1 MGFTVAYF
9 LHRFVWLLLTL
20 LMTCALIAFI
30 VEAITIFLQ
39 YRTVTR
45 ISAENKQNLEF
56 PAVTICNMNMVKK
69 TIPQCNGT
77 VFANLDKVFLNFGE
91 TLVIEDRLTPGL
103 GFVNGLLPSG
113 EQMLNCLYQYSNTI
127 EEMLPICTWN
137 GALEP
142 CSNLFKTTLTEMGV
156 CFTFNG
162 EANQRQHS
170 SFTGSDGGL
179 RVFVDIRQEDYFYS
193 ATIQAG
199 IKVQMTGFQNRQCFF
214 SFIF

>member
-1 MGFTVAYF
+1 
-9 LHRFVWLLLTL
+9 
-20 LMTCALIAFI
+20 
-30 VEAITIFLQ
+30 
-39 YRTVTR
+39 
-45 ISAENKQNLEF
+45 
-56 PAVTICNMNMVKK
+56 MVKK

-162 EANQRQHS
+162 
-170 SFTGSDGGL
+170 SDGGL

>member
-1 MGFTVAYF
+1 
-9 LHRFVWLLLTL
+9 
-20 LMTCALIAFI
+20 MTCALIAFI

-45 ISAENKQNLEF
+45 ISAENKQNIDF

-77 VFANLDKVFLNFGE
+77 VFANLDNIFLNFGE
-91 TLVIEDRLTPGL
+91 TLVIEDRLTSGL
-103 GFVNGLLPSG
+103 GFVKGLLPNG
-113 EQMLNCLYQYSNTI
+113 EQMLRCLYQYSNTI

-162 EANQRQHS
+162 EANQRYQS

-179 RVFVDIRQEDYFYS
+179 RVFVDIRQEDYYYS

-199 IKVQMTGFQNRQCFF
+199 IKV
-214 SFIF
+214 

>member
-1 MGFTVAYF
+1 
-9 LHRFVWLLLTL
+9 
-20 LMTCALIAFI
+20 
-30 VEAITIFLQ
+30 
-39 YRTVTR
+39 
-45 ISAENKQNLEF
+45 
-56 PAVTICNMNMVKK
+56 MVKK

-127 EEMLPICTWN
+127 EEMLPICTWI

-214 SFIF
+214 FFHFLISL

>member
-1 MGFTVAYF
+1 
-9 LHRFVWLLLTL
+9 
-20 LMTCALIAFI
+20 MTCALIAFI

-113 EQMLNCLYQYSNTI
+113 EQMLNCSVFEHDWRDAADLHVEWRLRT
-127 EEMLPICTWN
+127 
-137 GALEP
+137 
-142 CSNLFKTTLTEMGV
+142 LFKFV
-156 CFTFNG
+156 QNYPD
-162 EANQRQHS
+162 R
-170 SFTGSDGGL
+170 DGRL
-179 RVFVDIRQEDYFYS
+179 LHF
-193 ATIQAG
+193 
-199 IKVQMTGFQNRQCFF
+199 
-214 SFIF
+214 